1 MINKKSSIIKKV
13 LGSKLEEEGFDFHL
27 GLDDH
32 GAVVGLMHNHG
43 MFMAQVWSE
52 K

>member
-1 MINKKSSIIKKV
+1 M
-13 LGSKLEEEGFDFHL
+13 

-52 K
+52 